1 MKKSDLLF
9 ALLRKSK
16 NVLEEECASDYDR
29 KFLINLKYEYAKL
42 QPSLRNMIRVMASEI
57 DRFTFKNATVK
68 AFTQIIDGEAEST
81 STNGKPTLIDKN
93 SGNEFIVYNK
103 VIMSNNVKIFEG
115 TEHSAFIVA
124 FGCLVRA
131 QEHQTRLMKERE
143 IEEQR
148 LNILSEF
155 R

>member
-16 NVLEEECASDYDR
+16 NDLEEECASDYDR

-93 SGNEFIVYNK
+93 LCPSLSSMLATI
-103 VIMSNNVKIFEG
+103 
-115 TEHSAFIVA
+115 
-124 FGCLVRA
+124 
-131 QEHQTRLMKERE
+131 
-143 IEEQR
+143 
-148 LNILSEF
+148 ILF
-155 R
+155 F